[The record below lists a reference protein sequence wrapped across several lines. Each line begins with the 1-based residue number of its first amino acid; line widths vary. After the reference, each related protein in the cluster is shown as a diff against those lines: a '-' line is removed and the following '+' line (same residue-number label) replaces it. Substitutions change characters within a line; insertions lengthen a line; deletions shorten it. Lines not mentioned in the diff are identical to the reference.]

1 MISVVL
7 VEPEEAGNVGFVAR
21 VMKNFGFQKLF
32 LVSPKCDLDEAKKF
46 AKHAAHDVL
55 SGAKILKS
63 FSSARRKFSYLIG
76 TTALRGGEYNVLR
89 SHLTPR
95 QLAARQLLPA
105 GAAIVFGREGP
116 GLTNEEVRQ
125 CDLLV
130 SIPSFQIY
138 PTMNVSHAVAVV
150 LYEMFLSQQGSFAG
164 PGTASKKTTKAVV
177 ANFSRLL
184 EKCTLPKE
192 KKRIK
197 LDIFRRV
204 LGKSMLTEREAH
216 GLAGAFRKMRHAL
229 KHPEKTLRLRL
240 PSSAAR
246 RKAQNA
252 KKFGQ
257 RF

>member
-1 MISVVL
+1 MTLSIVL

-21 VMKNFGFQKLF
+21 AMKNFGFSKLF
-32 LVSPKCDLDEAKKF
+32 LIAPKCDLDEAKKF
-46 AKHAAHDVL
+46 AKHAAQDVL
-55 SGAKILKS
+55 ASARILKD
-63 FSSARRKFSYLIG
+63 FGATRKKFKYLIG

-95 QLAARQLLPA
+95 GLASRPLPT

-130 SIPSFQIY
+130 SIPSSDVY
-138 PTMNVSHAVAVV
+138 PTLNVSHAAVVV
-150 LYEMFLSQQGSFAG
+150 LYELFLAHGNFAS
-164 PGTASKKTTKAVV
+164 PGTASPKTTKAVV
-177 ANFSRLL
+177 GNFSKLL

-229 KHPEKTLRLRL
+229 
-240 PSSAAR
+240 R
-246 RKAQNA
+246 R
-252 KKFGQ
+252 
-257 RF
+257 

>member
-1 MISVVL
+1 MKQQHQMISVVL

-21 VMKNFGFQKLF
+21 AMKNFGFSKLV

-46 AKHAAHDVL
+46 AKHAQDVL
-55 SGAKILKS
+55 SSAKILKD
-63 FSSARRKFSYLIG
+63 FGSARRKFRYLMG

-95 QLAARQLLPA
+95 QLASRQLPA

-130 SIPSFQIY
+130 SIPSSDVY
-138 PTMNVSHAVAVV
+138 PTLNVSHAAVVV
-150 LYEMFLSQQGSFAG
+150 LYELFLAHGNFANLE
-164 PGTASKKTTKAVV
+164 TASSKTTRAVV
-177 ANFSRLL
+177 GNFSKLL

-204 LGKSMLTEREAH
+204 IGKSMITEREAH

-229 KHPEKTLRLRL
+229 K
-240 PSSAAR
+240 
-246 RKAQNA
+246 QV
-252 KKFGQ
+252 
-257 RF
+257 